1 MSFWSKFKDFL
12 FKDIDAL
19 NRREQSRKRARDR
32 KGRYVADDKSTKNV
46 NEAYTESSN
55 TK

>member
-32 KGRYVADDKSTKNV
+32 KGRYVADSHRRDADDKSTKV
-46 NEAYTESSN
+46 YDT
-55 TK
+55 